1 MKLTNDI
8 MHTILDAL
16 NNPVFLNNKN
26 KKFSYMVFRNVRKLQ
41 SELQDYL
48 KIRDELI
55 MKYGTK
61 DNDVYSIDS
70 SDEESYKSFISEL
83 SSIAK
88 IEIDID
94 LYVCDVEQD
103 FEVPYCEDL
112 SASQYLLIDSLLVN
126 REKTDDNK

>member
-1 MKLTNDI
+1 
-8 MHTILDAL
+8 MHTILVAL

-61 DNDVYSIDS
+61 DNDVYSVDS
-70 SDEESYKSFISEL
+70 SNEESYKSFISEL
-83 SSIAK
+83 SPIAK

-94 LYVCDVEQD
+94 LYVCDVEHD

-112 SASQYLLIDSLLVN
+112 SASQYLLIDSLLIHRQDSDMN
-126 REKTDDNK
+126 N